1 MKDGRWR
8 VVDDLLGA
16 ALEREPHE
24 RTVFLQGAC
33 GDDEALRREVES
45 LLAHHSRAGEFL
57 EGGALEMAELAPTAE
72 PPQLSVGLQFGSYR
86 ILGLLG
92 SGGMGE
98 VYLARDTQ
106 LNREVALKILP
117 DSFSTNPERL
127 ARFQR
132 EAEIL
137 ASLNDPH
144 IAGIHGVQ
152 QSDGIRAL
160 VLELVEGETLA
171 QRIARGPI
179 PLSEA
184 LPLASQIAAA
194 LDTAHEHGIV
204 HRDLK
209 PANIKITGDGVVKIL
224 DFGLAKLTQD
234 STVDQSRSGPV
245 DSLARIDPATTLPGI
260 LLGTAAYM
268 SPEQAR
274 GAIVDRRADVWAFGT
289 VLYEMVTGQSA
300 FARDTAHDTLAAIL
314 KDEPDWS
321 KLGDDTPPRIRRLL
335 ELCLAKDT
343 KCRVRDMATVRMLM
357 EGAFDARPSQMPA
370 APEPGNVPRGGTTL
384 PWVLAIV
391 MGLVAAVAVG
401 WSVRPVATQPAA
413 HLIVPVLPERLDP
426 STPALSPDGR
436 YLAYIWGPE
445 GARTLSLHMMSEPDR
460 TLASFRGASHPFFS
474 PDSAWLGF
482 FAEGELRKVSVRG
495 GPAQTL
501 ARAPAGRGASWGD
514 DDRIVFAPSFRSG
527 LARVSADGLQFE
539 MLTIPDPRLDESGH
553 RLPHVVPGARGVIF
567 IALRAQGTAV
577 VARSLET
584 GEQHVLI
591 DGAQFAKYVATGHLV
606 YVQAGRIMA
615 VPFDV
620 DRLTVTGSPVPL
632 FDTGIYT
639 DAFPAFAVAETG
651 LLVYRSGLAGESTLV
666 WVDRAGLV
674 TPLRSEMRGF
684 LHPRVSPDGR
694 RLVAARGGNLWVYDV
709 ALDVLSQLTFDGGN
723 IPLFTPDSRHVIY
736 GKVSAGTG
744 WDIFWKPADG
754 SGSEQGLVTRTL
766 DQVPSGGSPSASG
779 QLAFGETSLDTASDI
794 WLLSMKDRA
803 ERVFLRGPANE
814 VTASFSPDEQ
824 FIAYVSNELGGE
836 DVFIRP
842 LKGTGG
848 VRRVSYEGG
857 VEPHWASSGELFFRN
872 KDQMMVADVTT
883 QPQLT
888 MSAPRRLFEGAYI
901 LSSIYD
907 RNYDVTRDGQRFL
920 MVRRADPTESTVRL
934 NVVVNWTEVLKEAVR

>member
-1 MKDGRWR
+1 M
-8 VVDDLLGA
+8 
-16 ALEREPHE
+16 
-24 RTVFLQGAC
+24 
-33 GDDEALRREVES
+33 
-45 LLAHHSRAGEFL
+45 
-57 EGGALEMAELAPTAE
+57 
-72 PPQLSVGLQFGSYR
+72 SVGLAFGPYR

-117 DSFSTNPERL
+117 DSFAANPERL

-160 VLELVEGETLA
+160 VLELVDGETLA

-194 LDTAHEHGIV
+194 LDTAHEQGIV

-209 PANIKITGDGVVKIL
+209 PANIKITQEGVVKIL

-234 STVDQSRSGPV
+234 SGVDQSRVG
-245 DSLARIDPATTLPGI
+245 LANSPAKIGPATTLPGI

-274 GAIVDRRADVWAFGT
+274 GAIIDRRADVWAFGA
-289 VLYEMVTGQSA
+289 VLYEMVTGRSA
-300 FARDTAHDTLAAIL
+300 FARDNVHDTLAAIL

-335 ELCLAKDT
+335 ELCLAKDP

-357 EGAFDARPSQMPA
+357 EGAFDAPPAKGQA
-370 APEPGNVPRGGTTL
+370 APERRDVPRGRATL
-384 PWVLAIV
+384 PWVAALV
-391 MGLVAAVAVG
+391 MGVVTAVSIG
-401 WSVRPVATQPAA
+401 WNVRPIPSQPAA
-413 HLIVPVLPERLDP
+413 HLMVPVATHERFNP
-426 STPALSPDGR
+426 IMPAVSPDGR
-436 YLAYIWGPE
+436 YLAYVWGPE
-445 GARTLSLHMMSEPDR
+445 GARTLSLHAMSEPDR
-460 TLASFRGASHPFFS
+460 TLAEFAGASYPFFS

-482 FAEGELRKVSVRG
+482 FAEGELKKVSVRG
-495 GPAQTL
+495 GPAQAL

-527 LARVSADGLQFE
+527 LARVSADGLE
-539 MLTIPDPRLDESGH
+539 SETITVPDPRLDESSH
-553 RLPHVVPGARGVIF
+553 RMPHVVPGARAVIF
-567 IALRAQGTAV
+567 TALRAEDPAV
-577 VARSLET
+577 VARSLIT
-584 GEQHVLI
+584 GEQHVLV
-591 DGAQFAKYVATGHLV
+591 DGAQFARYVSTGHLV
-606 YVQAGRIMA
+606 YSQTGRLMA

-620 DRLTVTGSPVPL
+620 DRLAVAGAPVPL
-632 FDTGIYT
+632 FDTGTIT
-639 DAFPAFAVAETG
+639 NANPTFAVADTG
-651 LLVYRSGLAGESTLV
+651 LLIYRSGLAGESTLA

-674 TPLRSEMRGF
+674 TPLRREMTGF

-694 RLVAARGGNLWVYDV
+694 RLVALRDGNLWAYDI
-709 ALDVLSQLTFDGGN
+709 ALDVLSQLTFDGGSV
-723 IPLFTPDSRHVIY
+723 PLFTPDSQHVIY
-736 GKVSAGTG
+736 GKVRAGTG

-779 QLAFGETSLDTASDI
+779 QLAFSETSLDTASDI
-794 WLLSMKDRA
+794 WLLSMKDKA

-814 VTASFSPDEQ
+814 ATTSFSPDEQ
-824 FIAYVSNELGGE
+824 FIAYVSNELGRE
-836 DVFIRP
+836 EVFIRP
-842 LKGTGG
+842 LTGTGG

-872 KDQMMVADVTT
+872 KDQMLVADVTT

-888 MSAPRRLFEGAYI
+888 VSAPRRLFEGAYI

-907 RNYDVTRDGQRFL
+907 RNYDVTPDAQRFL
-920 MVRRADPTESTVRL
+920 MVRRADPAESTVRL
-934 NVVVNWTEVLKEAVR
+934 NVVVNWFEQLKEAVR